1 MNKQKIAEESV
12 NKMLSNDGFSKYL
25 GIEILKIEPGKA
37 TLKMK
42 VRKDMLNGF
51 QVRHGGIPF
60 SLADSALAFASNSH
74 GTLSMSIENNISYV
88 AKILEG
94 DELIA
99 EAEEV
104 SLTNKIGVYNVIVI
118 KSDGSKVAL
127 FNGTV
132 YRTNKHLLE
141 E

>member
-51 QVRHGGIPF
+51 QVCHGGIPF